1 MLTRWIIRHRDVAAV
16 EYMRQR
22 RLCRERNGNAI
33 NLKQSERLLARW
45 EAVLAAWTRNGT
57 R

>member
-1 MLTRWIIRHRDVAAV
+1 MITRWLIRHRDVAAV

-22 RLCRERNGNAI
+22 RLCRERNGNAT
-33 NLKQSERLLARW
+33 NLRQSGRRLARW
-45 EAVLAAWTRNGT
+45 EAFLAAWTQNGT